1 MEVEEGGA
9 CTPRRMAT
17 GHVFGTRYPCE
28 PRRRAGLAPWS
39 DETPDRKF
47 GGPAWTGDRLGV
59 RNDAAISLAGRAA
72 LSDGVSP
79 VVRLT
84 GGRAMAV
91 EPAVPDY
98 HVSRRG
104 WFGRRRRNRRA
115 VVQRRSLLLAL
126 WAGLARLG
134 RGAWLVG
141 RVVGKIVAVLAVLG
155 GAGWGGRWAIRHVVD
170 SPRFQVQQI
179 ELQPLQHVRRE
190 ELVVLAGVA
199 LGDRLLSVDTDA
211 VAARL
216 ATHPWVAA
224 AHVKRH
230 LPSVLHVELVERRA
244 AAVASLGGLYL
255 VDENGRPFKRA
266 RMDEADSLPVLTGIG
281 REQFAKL
288 PEASAG
294 VFREALALL
303 DDYRSRP
310 GRPALSEV
318 SIDPRFGFSLILLEG
333 GAEIRLGRGEYSKKL
348 ARFDQILEAMDKEHL
363 GGLSAVRVVNLDL
376 GGRQVPVLLRGR
388 DGDAAAE
395 KPASKPAKN

>member
-1 MEVEEGGA
+1 
-9 CTPRRMAT
+9 
-17 GHVFGTRYPCE
+17 
-28 PRRRAGLAPWS
+28 
-39 DETPDRKF
+39 
-47 GGPAWTGDRLGV
+47 V

-72 LSDGVSP
+72 LSGGASP
-79 VVRLT
+79 VARLT
-84 GGRAMAV
+84 GGRQMAV

-98 HVSRRG
+98 HACRHG

-126 WAGLARLG
+126 WAALARLA
-134 RGAWLVG
+134 RGTWLVG
-141 RVVGKIVAVLAVLG
+141 KVMGKVIAVLAVLG
-155 GAGWGGRWAIRHVVD
+155 GAAWGGRWAVRYVVE
-170 SPRFQVQQI
+170 SPRFQVKQI
-179 ELQPLQHVRRE
+179 EIAPAQHVRRE
-190 ELVVLAGVA
+190 EIMALAGVA
-199 LGDRLLSVDTDA
+199 LGDQLLSIDTDA

-224 AHVKRH
+224 VQVKRH
-230 LPSVLHVELVERRA
+230 LPSALHVDLVERRA

-266 RMDEADSLPVLTGIG
+266 RMDEAEGLPVLTGIV
-281 REQFAKL
+281 RESYAKL
-288 PEASAG
+288 PEASSAA
-294 VFREALALL
+294 FREALAVL
-303 DDYRSRP
+303 DDYRARP

-318 SIDPRFGFSLILLEG
+318 SIDPRLGFALILLEG

-348 ARFDQILEAMDKEHL
+348 ARFDQILEAVEEEHL

-395 KPASKPAKN
+395 KPASKPGKT